1 MNKTQAAQITNII
14 QSATRYKK
22 DLHWSMIGKIL
33 LHTGENL
40 MGLGLAIRVGT
51 FPVQPLL
58 CAWPDL
64 GTQPC
69 YKTPGNLRV
78 KIAEKQWLKSGDW
91 GCSPDNGPKMAVGQP
106 NGS

>member
-1 MNKTQAAQITNII
+1 M
-14 QSATRYKK
+14 QSATRPKK

-51 FPVQPLL
+51 FPVQSLL
-58 CAWPDL
+58 CAWPDI

-69 YKTPGNLRV
+69 YKTPGNPRV
-78 KIAEKQWLKSGDW
+78 KIAEKIAEKQWLKSSEW
-91 GCSPDNGPKMAVGQP
+91 GCSPDNGPKMDVGQP